1 MNLVNPIHGIQK
13 SETIDAKS
21 ETKNLLELKYIF
33 LVVFKVKEKYII
45 LTPPYYMEL
54 FNIKID
60 HFDS

>member
-45 LTPPYYMEL
+45 LTPLIIWNYL
-54 FNIKID
+54 T
-60 HFDS
+60 